1 MADETDKKPNEGD
14 NKPKVKLIKKK
25 NDVAPAA
32 QEVAKAP
39 AKAESSAPAK
49 ATESKPSEPRS
60 SEPKA
65 TGGAAPERKKVVV
78 VKKKNPAPQQQQNKQ
93 EPAKSAP
100 AQTNASANAAAN
112 VHAKTNASHP
122 GPADSSATNS
132 QAKETP
138 AASKQKDAGGDQ
150 ATAQKP
156 KPKATTFELS
166 PTRPNVKAGNLSD
179 KPRGGY
185 NRGHRDG
192 NYQRR
197 DGGFSGAQAREGFQN
212 RQGGYNRQ
220 GGQGGGYNR
229 GQGGQ
234 GGQGGYNRQGGQGG
248 QGGYNRGP
256 GGYNRQGGQGGQ
268 GGYNRQGGQGGQGG
282 FNRGPGRPG
291 FGGPR
296 PGGFGGG
303 APAPMEES
311 KKVPAK
317 KTFKGKKPVYRKDRE
332 EENFFEDRNQKKK
345 QAASAS
351 AVPASI
357 EIMETISVSDLAKKM
372 NLKASEIIAKLMSMG
387 MMVSITQSIDADTAT
402 LLASEYDCDVHIISL
417 YDETVIES
425 DTGEEGDIE
434 VRPPVV
440 TIMGHVDHGKTKTLD
455 AIRSTRVAEGE
466 FGGITQHI
474 GAYMVET
481 DKGRITFLDTPGHE
495 AFTMMRAR
503 GAKITDIVVLVVA
516 ADDGVMPQTIEAINH
531 AKDAQVPIIVAVN
544 KVDKPEANPDRV
556 KTQLSDLGLVPEDW
570 GGDTQFVHISALKKE
585 GLEDLLDAILLQAE
599 VLELRAT
606 WNCRAEGKIIES
618 RVDHGRGVV
627 ATVIVERGTLSTGD
641 PFVAGI
647 YSGRVRAIFN
657 DRGEK
662 IKEATPSM
670 PVEILGMESMP
681 NAGDPFQVTDTE
693 KTARSISSKRQELK
707 RFEDAKSVRKVTLD
721 NLYDT
726 IDAGGIMELKVII
739 KADVQG
745 SAEALKSSLEKLS
758 TRDIRLVVIHSSAG
772 AINESDVMLAA
783 ADSNAIIIG
792 FNVRPTPKAKI
803 IADQEK
809 VDIRK
814 YNVIYKCVEEITLA
828 MEGMLKPD
836 VKEEVT
842 GMVEVRDTFRVPKVG
857 LIAGSYVIQGVVKR
871 TSSVNVI
878 REGIV
883 IYSGKISSLKRFKDD
898 VKEVNTGYE
907 CGIGIDSWQDIQVGD
922 QLEIFEYVEV
932 ARKLGDSAPLVKPD
946 ETGGDKA

>member
-1 MADETDKKPNEGD
+1 MADDTEKKSNEAE

-25 NDVAPAA
+25 NDVAQSSQEAEKTPAA
-32 QEVAKAP
+32 STNSASV
-39 AKAESSAPAK
+39 SAPAK
-49 ATESKPSEPRS
+49 AA
-60 SEPKA
+60 EPKSN
-65 TGGAAPERKKVVV
+65 GSGAPERKKVVV
-78 VKKKNPAPQQQQNKQ
+78 VKKKSPVPQQQGKQ
-93 EPAKSAP
+93 EPSK
-100 AQTNASANAAAN
+100 NASAGTHGSGAPSNAAP
-112 VHAKTNASHP
+112 VE
-122 GPADSSATNS
+122 SSATNS
-132 QAKETP
+132 PAKEAPTAP
-138 AASKQKDAGGDQ
+138 KQKDNGGDQ
-150 ATAQKP
+150 ATTQKP

-166 PTRPNVKAGNLSD
+166 PSRPNVKAGNLSD
-179 KPRGGY
+179 KPRGGGY

-212 RQGGYNRQ
+212 RQGGYNRGQ
-220 GGQGGGYNR
+220 GGQGGGQGGGYNR
-229 GQGGQ
+229 
-234 GGQGGYNRQGGQGG
+234 
-248 QGGYNRGP
+248 
-256 GGYNRQGGQGGQ
+256 GQGGQ

-282 FNRGPGRPG
+282 FNRGQGGYNRGQGGQGGFNRQGGQGGQGGFNRGQGRPG

-303 APAPMEES
+303 APAPMEEA

-332 EENFFEDRNQKKK
+332 DENFFEDRNQKKK

-425 DTGEEGDIE
+425 DTGAEGDLE

-481 DKGRITFLDTPGHE
+481 EKGRITFLDTPGHE

-531 AKDAQVPIIVAVN
+531 AKDANVPIIVAVN
-544 KVDKPEANPDRV
+544 KIDKPEANPDRV

-585 GLEDLLDAILLQAE
+585 GLDDLLDAILLQAE
-599 VLELRAT
+599 VLELKAT

-836 VKEEVT
+836 VKEEVI

-857 LIAGSYVIQGVVKR
+857 LIAGSYVIQGTVKR

-932 ARKLGDSAPLVKPD
+932 ARKLGDSAPLLRPD
-946 ETGGDKA
+946 EAGGDKA

>member
-234 GGQGGYNRQGGQGG
+234 GGQGGYNRQGG

>member
-1 MADETDKKPNEGD
+1 MADDTEKKLNEVE

-25 NDVAPAA
+25 NDVAQFSQEAEKTPAA
-32 QEVAKAP
+32 STNSAGV
-39 AKAESSAPAK
+39 SAPAK
-49 ATESKPSEPRS
+49 AA
-60 SEPKA
+60 EPKLN
-65 TGGAAPERKKVVV
+65 GSGAPERKKVVV
-78 VKKKNPAPQQQQNKQ
+78 VKKKSPAPQQQGKQ
-93 EPAKSAP
+93 EPSK
-100 AQTNASANAAAN
+100 NASAGTHGSGAPSNAAP
-112 VHAKTNASHP
+112 VE
-122 GPADSSATNS
+122 SSATNS
-132 QAKETP
+132 PAKEAPTAP
-138 AASKQKDAGGDQ
+138 KQKDNGGEQ
-150 ATAQKP
+150 ATTQ

-166 PTRPNVKAGNLSD
+166 PSRPNVKAGNLSD
-179 KPRGGY
+179 KPRGGGY

-197 DGGFSGAQAREGFQN
+197 DGGFSGTQAREGFQN
-212 RQGGYNRQ
+212 RQGGYNRGQ
-220 GGQGGGYNR
+220 GGQGGGQGGGYNR

-234 GGQGGYNRQGGQGG
+234 GGYNRQGGQGG
-248 QGGYNRGP
+248 FNRGQGGYNRG
-256 GGYNRQGGQGGQ
+256 QGGQGGF
-268 GGYNRQGGQGGQGG
+268 NRQGGQGGQGG
-282 FNRGPGRPG
+282 FNRGQGRPG

-303 APAPMEES
+303 APAPMEEA

-332 EENFFEDRNQKKK
+332 DENFFEDRNQKKK

-425 DTGEEGDIE
+425 DTGAEGDLE

-481 DKGRITFLDTPGHE
+481 EKGRITFLDTPGHE

-531 AKDAQVPIIVAVN
+531 AKDANVPIIVAVN
-544 KVDKPEANPDRV
+544 KIDKPEANPDRV

-585 GLEDLLDAILLQAE
+585 GLDDLLDAILLQAE
-599 VLELRAT
+599 VLELKAT

-857 LIAGSYVIQGVVKR
+857 LIAGSYVIQGIVKR

-932 ARKLGDSAPLVKPD
+932 ARKLGDSAPLLRPD
-946 ETGGDKA
+946 EAGGDKA

>member
-1 MADETDKKPNEGD
+1 MADEE

-25 NDVAPAA
+25 SDAPQAPVQEQAPVLSKPAQEQAAAGSSPAKVVVHKQGGAVAP
-32 QEVAKAP
+32 EK
-39 AKAESSAPAK
+39 K
-49 ATESKPSEPRS
+49 
-60 SEPKA
+60 
-65 TGGAAPERKKVVV
+65 KKVVV
-78 VKKKNPAPQQQQNKQ
+78 VKKPAAAPRPVKSDTPKESPAPASTPVDSSVPPSVQTKESAAPVSQQK
-93 EPAKSAP
+93 EPA
-100 AQTNASANAAAN
+100 
-112 VHAKTNASHP
+112 
-122 GPADSSATNS
+122 
-132 QAKETP
+132 
-138 AASKQKDAGGDQ
+138 
-150 ATAQKP
+150 TAEKPVEQKP
-156 KPKATTFELS
+156 KPKTAFELS
-166 PTRPNVKAGNLSD
+166 PARPNVKAGNLSD
-179 KPRGGY
+179 KPRGGGY
-185 NRGHRDG
+185 NRGGRDG
-192 NYQRR
+192 YQRR

-212 RQGGYNRQ
+212 RQGGQ
-220 GGQGGGYNR
+220 GGYNR
-229 GQGGQ
+229 GS
-234 GGQGGYNRQGGQGG
+234 GGYNRQGGQGG

-268 GGYNRQGGQGGQGG
+268 GGYNRGPGGYNRQGGQGG
-282 FNRGPGRPG
+282 FNRNGPGGRPG

-296 PGGFGGG
+296 PGFGGG
-303 APAPMEES
+303 APAPMEEA

-332 EENFFEDRNQKKK
+332 DENFFEDRNQKKK
-345 QAASAS
+345 QASMAS

-425 DTGEEGDIE
+425 DAGEEGDME

-481 DKGRITFLDTPGHE
+481 EKGRITFLDTPGHE

-516 ADDGVMPQTIEAINH
+516 ADDGVMPQTVEAINH
-531 AKDAQVPIIVAVN
+531 AKDAEVPIIVAVN

-585 GLEDLLDAILLQAE
+585 GLDDLLDAILLQAE
-599 VLELRAT
+599 VLELKAT

-627 ATVIVERGTLSTGD
+627 STVIVERGTLTTGD

-662 IKEATPSM
+662 VKEATPSM

-745 SAEALKSSLEKLS
+745 SAEALKASLEKLS

-792 FNVRPTPKAKI
+792 FNVRPTPKAKAL
-803 IADQEK
+803 ADQEK

-836 VKEEVT
+836 VKEEVV

-857 LIAGSYVIQGVVKR
+857 LIAGSYVIQGVVRR

-932 ARKLGDSAPLVKPD
+932 ARKLGDSAPLNKAD
-946 ETGGDKA
+946 EAGGDKE

>member
-1 MADETDKKPNEGD
+1 M
-14 NKPKVKLIKKK
+14 
-25 NDVAPAA
+25 
-32 QEVAKAP
+32 
-39 AKAESSAPAK
+39 
-49 ATESKPSEPRS
+49 
-60 SEPKA
+60 
-65 TGGAAPERKKVVV
+65 GGMG
-78 VKKKNPAPQQQQNKQ
+78 
-93 EPAKSAP
+93 
-100 AQTNASANAAAN
+100 
-112 VHAKTNASHP
+112 
-122 GPADSSATNS
+122 GP
-132 QAKETP
+132 
-138 AASKQKDAGGDQ
+138 
-150 ATAQKP
+150 
-156 KPKATTFELS
+156 
-166 PTRPNVKAGNLSD
+166 
-179 KPRGGY
+179 
-185 NRGHRDG
+185 
-192 NYQRR
+192 
-197 DGGFSGAQAREGFQN
+197 
-212 RQGGYNRQ
+212 
-220 GGQGGGYNR
+220 
-229 GQGGQ
+229 
-234 GGQGGYNRQGGQGG
+234 
-248 QGGYNRGP
+248 
-256 GGYNRQGGQGGQ
+256 
-268 GGYNRQGGQGGQGG
+268 
-282 FNRGPGRPG
+282 RPG
-291 FGGPR
+291 FGG
-296 PGGFGGG
+296 GV
-303 APAPMEES
+303 PAPIEEA

-317 KTFKGKKPVYRKDRE
+317 KTFKGKKPVYRKDRD
-332 EENFFEDRNQKKK
+332 EENFIEDKLFNQKKK
-345 QAASAS
+345 TATVASS
-351 AVPASI
+351 VPASI

-372 NLKASEIIAKLMSMG
+372 NLKASEIIGKLMTMG
-387 MMVSITQSIDADTAT
+387 MMVSITQSIDAETAT
-402 LLASEYDCDVHIISL
+402 LLASEYNCDVHIVSL

-425 DTGEEGDIE
+425 DVGEEGDEEI
-434 VRPPVV
+434 RPPVV

-481 DKGRITFLDTPGHE
+481 PKGRITFLDTPGHE

-531 AKDAQVPIIVAVN
+531 AKDAKVPIIVAVN
-544 KVDKPEANPDRV
+544 KIDKPEANPDRV

-585 GLEDLLDAILLQAE
+585 GLDDLLDAILLQAE
-599 VLELRAT
+599 MLELKAT

-627 ATVIVERGTLSTGD
+627 STVIVERGTLSTGD

-662 IKEATPSM
+662 IDKATPSM

-726 IDAGGIMELKVII
+726 IDAGEVMELKVII

-758 TRDIRLVVIHSSAG
+758 TKDIRLVVIHSSAG

-792 FNVRPTPKAKI
+792 FNVRPTPKAKVL
-803 IADQEK
+803 ADQEK

-836 VKEEVT
+836 VKEEVI

-857 LIAGSYVIQGVVKR
+857 TIAGAYVMQGLVKR
-871 TSSVNVI
+871 TASVNVI

-883 IYSGKISSLKRFKDD
+883 IYTGKISSLKRFKDD
-898 VKEVNTGYE
+898 VKEVTTGYE
-907 CGIGIDSWQDIQVGD
+907 CGIGIDSWHDIQVGD
-922 QLEIFEYVEV
+922 QLEVFEFVEV
-932 ARKLGDSAPLVKPD
+932 ARKLSDTVEKTEEEA
-946 ETGGDKA
+946 

>member
-1 MADETDKKPNEGD
+1 MADDTEKKSNEAE
-14 NKPKVKLIKKK
+14 NKPKAKLIKKK
-25 NDVAPAA
+25 NDVAQSSPEVEKTPAA
-32 QEVAKAP
+32 SVQNVGA
-39 AKAESSAPAK
+39 SAPAK
-49 ATESKPSEPRS
+49 AA
-60 SEPKA
+60 EPKSN
-65 TGGAAPERKKVVV
+65 GSGAPEKRRVVV
-78 VKKKNPAPQQQQNKQ
+78 VKKKPAAPQQQGKQ
-93 EPAKSAP
+93 EPSK
-100 AQTNASANAAAN
+100 NASAGAHGNGAPTNAAP
-112 VHAKTNASHP
+112 VE
-122 GPADSSATNS
+122 SSATTS
-132 QAKETP
+132 PAKEAP
-138 AASKQKDAGGDQ
+138 AAPKQKDNSGDQ
-150 ATAQKP
+150 AATQKP

-166 PTRPNVKAGNLSD
+166 PSRPNVKAGNLSD
-179 KPRGGY
+179 KPRGGGY

-197 DGGFSGAQAREGFQN
+197 EGGFSGAQAREGFQN
-212 RQGGYNRQ
+212 RQGGYNRGQGGQ

-234 GGQGGYNRQGGQGG
+234 GGGYNRGQGG
-248 QGGYNRGP
+248 QGG
-256 GGYNRQGGQGGQ
+256 GYNRGQGGQ
-268 GGYNRQGGQGGQGG
+268 GGGYNRGQGGQGGFNRQGGQGGQGG
-282 FNRGPGRPG
+282 FNRGQGRPG

-303 APAPMEES
+303 APAPMEEA

-332 EENFFEDRNQKKK
+332 DENFFEDRNQKKK

-425 DTGEEGDIE
+425 DTGEEGDID

-455 AIRSTRVAEGE
+455 AIRSAHVAEGE

-481 DKGRITFLDTPGHE
+481 EKGRITFLDTPGHE

-531 AKDAQVPIIVAVN
+531 AKDANVPIIVAVN
-544 KVDKPEANPDRV
+544 KIDKPEANPDRV

-585 GLEDLLDAILLQAE
+585 GLDDLLDAILLQAE

-627 ATVIVERGTLSTGD
+627 ATVIVERGTLTTGD

-693 KTARSISSKRQELK
+693 KTARSISAKRQELK

-836 VKEEVT
+836 VKEEVI

-857 LIAGSYVIQGVVKR
+857 LIAGSYVIQGTVKR

-946 ETGGDKA
+946 EAGGDKA

>member
-1 MADETDKKPNEGD
+1 MADEE

-25 NDVAPAA
+25 SDAPQAPVQEQAPVLSKPA
-32 QEVAKAP
+32 QEQAAAGSSP
-39 AKAESSAPAK
+39 AKVVVHK
-49 ATESKPSEPRS
+49 Q
-60 SEPKA
+60 
-65 TGGAAPERKKVVV
+65 GGAAAPEKKKKVVV
-78 VKKKNPAPQQQQNKQ
+78 VKKPAAAPRPVKSDTPKESPAPASTPVDSSVPPSVQTKESAAPVSQQK
-93 EPAKSAP
+93 EPA
-100 AQTNASANAAAN
+100 
-112 VHAKTNASHP
+112 
-122 GPADSSATNS
+122 
-132 QAKETP
+132 
-138 AASKQKDAGGDQ
+138 
-150 ATAQKP
+150 TAEKPVEQKP
-156 KPKATTFELS
+156 KPKTAFELS
-166 PTRPNVKAGNLSD
+166 PARPNVKAGNLSD
-179 KPRGGY
+179 KPRGGGY
-185 NRGHRDG
+185 NRGGRDG
-192 NYQRR
+192 YQRR

-212 RQGGYNRQ
+212 RQGGQGGYNRGSGGYNRQ
-220 GGQGGGYNR
+220 GGQGGQGGYNR
-229 GQGGQ
+229 GS
-234 GGQGGYNRQGGQGG
+234 GGYNRQGGQGG

-256 GGYNRQGGQGGQ
+256 GGYNRQGGQGG
-268 GGYNRQGGQGGQGG
+268 
-282 FNRGPGRPG
+282 FNRNGPGGRPG

-296 PGGFGGG
+296 PGFGGG
-303 APAPMEES
+303 APAPMEEA

-332 EENFFEDRNQKKK
+332 DENFFEDRNQKKK
-345 QAASAS
+345 QASMAS

-372 NLKASEIIAKLMSMG
+372 NLKASEIIGKLMSMG

-425 DTGEEGDIE
+425 DAGEEGDME

-481 DKGRITFLDTPGHE
+481 EKGRITFLDTPGHE

-516 ADDGVMPQTIEAINH
+516 ADDGVMPQTVEAINH
-531 AKDAQVPIIVAVN
+531 AKDAEVPIIVAVN

-585 GLEDLLDAILLQAE
+585 GLDDLLDAILLQAE
-599 VLELRAT
+599 VLELKAT

-627 ATVIVERGTLSTGD
+627 STVIVERGTLTTGD

-662 IKEATPSM
+662 VKEATPSM

-745 SAEALKSSLEKLS
+745 SAEALKASLEKLS

-792 FNVRPTPKAKI
+792 FNVRPTPKAKAL
-803 IADQEK
+803 ADQEK

-836 VKEEVT
+836 VKEEVV

-857 LIAGSYVIQGVVKR
+857 LIAGSYVIQGVVRR

-932 ARKLGDSAPLVKPD
+932 ARKLGDSAPLNKAD
-946 ETGGDKA
+946 EAGGDKE

>member
-1 MADETDKKPNEGD
+1 MADDTEKKLNEVE

-25 NDVAPAA
+25 NDVAQSSQEAEKIPAA
-32 QEVAKAP
+32 STNSASV
-39 AKAESSAPAK
+39 SAPAK
-49 ATESKPSEPRS
+49 AA
-60 SEPKA
+60 EPKLN
-65 TGGAAPERKKVVV
+65 GSGAPERKKVVV
-78 VKKKNPAPQQQQNKQ
+78 VKKKSPAPQQQGKQ
-93 EPAKSAP
+93 EPSK
-100 AQTNASANAAAN
+100 NASAGTHGSGAPSNAAP
-112 VHAKTNASHP
+112 VE
-122 GPADSSATNS
+122 SSATNS
-132 QAKETP
+132 PAKEAPTAP
-138 AASKQKDAGGDQ
+138 KQKDNGGEQ
-150 ATAQKP
+150 ATTQ

-166 PTRPNVKAGNLSD
+166 PSRPNVKAGNLSD
-179 KPRGGY
+179 KPRGGGY

-197 DGGFSGAQAREGFQN
+197 DGGFSGTQAREGFQN
-212 RQGGYNRQ
+212 RQGGYNRGQ

-234 GGQGGYNRQGGQGG
+234 GGYNRQGGQGG
-248 QGGYNRGP
+248 FNRGQGGYNRG
-256 GGYNRQGGQGGQ
+256 QGGQGGF
-268 GGYNRQGGQGGQGG
+268 NRQGGQGGQGG
-282 FNRGPGRPG
+282 FNRGQGRPG

-303 APAPMEES
+303 APAPMEEA

-332 EENFFEDRNQKKK
+332 DENFFEDRNQKKK

-425 DTGEEGDIE
+425 DTGAEGDLE

-481 DKGRITFLDTPGHE
+481 EKGRITFLDTPGHE

-531 AKDAQVPIIVAVN
+531 AKDANVPIIVAVN
-544 KVDKPEANPDRV
+544 KIDKPEANPDRV

-585 GLEDLLDAILLQAE
+585 GLDDLLDAILLQAE
-599 VLELRAT
+599 VLELKAT

-857 LIAGSYVIQGVVKR
+857 LIAGSYVIQGIVKR

-932 ARKLGDSAPLVKPD
+932 ARKLGDSAPLLRPD
-946 ETGGDKA
+946 EAGGDKA